1 MAIKCG
7 VDIVEINRINDAISN
22 ERFIRRVFNDSEI
35 EYCENKKKRRAEC
48 YSARFA
54 CKEAVSKAL
63 GTGFTNGIS
72 FTDIEVVTA
81 EDGSPTVRL
90 KGEALNRFNYINGK
104 HIEVSMS
111 HSEDNAVAIAVIE
124 I

>member
-22 ERFIRRVFNDSEI
+22 ERFIRRIFNDSEI
-35 EYCENKKKRRAEC
+35 AYCENKKNRRAEC

-90 KGEALNRFNYINGK
+90 KGEALNRFNYIKGK
-104 HIEVSMS
+104 HIEVSLS
-111 HSEDNAVAIAVIE
+111 HSKDNAVAIAVIE